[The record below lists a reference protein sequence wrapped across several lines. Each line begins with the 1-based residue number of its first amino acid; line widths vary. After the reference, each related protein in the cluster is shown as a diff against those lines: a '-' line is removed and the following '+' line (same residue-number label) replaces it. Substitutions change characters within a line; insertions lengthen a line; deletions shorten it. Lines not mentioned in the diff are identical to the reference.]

1 MSLALLDRLTIAHE
15 ALIGALDSNDISA
28 IEAATAE
35 LAAAVQASR
44 DAVPALAGTAA
55 RERLASLAAL
65 AQAAQVRVNFLTDG
79 VRRRMDTLAMTRGRV
94 GNLTYGP
101 AGR

>member
-1 MSLALLDRLTIAHE
+1 MSLALLDRLTVAHE
-15 ALIGALDSNDISA
+15 GLIGALDSNDISA
-28 IEAATAE
+28 IETATAE
-35 LAAAVQASR
+35 LAAAVQATR
-44 DAVPALAGTAA
+44 DATPALSGTAA
-55 RERLASLAAL
+55 RERLATLAAL

-79 VRRRMDTLAMTRGRV
+79 VRRRIDVLALSRGRV